1 LIKNVFAVALFL
13 LASSDIAPRILD
25 HIRPHHV
32 TVKDT
37 VNCGSDVASPIK
49 VASVVVPYIL
59 LISLCN
65 CSGHIIKINNEMA
78 GARSTNGGEDECVQG
93 FGGEP

>member
-1 LIKNVFAVALFL
+1 VGRLKCLEHLSNGHLLKKAEWLAVAKKNICAVALFL

-37 VNCGSDVASPIK
+37 VNCGSDVASPIE
-49 VASVVVPYIL
+49 VTSVWVHTSY
-59 LISLCN
+59 
-65 CSGHIIKINNEMA
+65 
-78 GARSTNGGEDECVQG
+78 
-93 FGGEP
+93 